1 MCRQQAL
8 IEVPVETLWELVGDV
23 RRHPEWWPRIID
35 VQCEELEQGCTF
47 RQVTKAAVGKIETDI
62 LVKRLEGC
70 RELQLRCLDTGTC
83 SRWLLTSTQAGT
95 FVDVELGMDPHNLP
109 NRVFDAG
116 AGRRYFRKWLPP
128 AVQAPGQGAGGRP
141 APSPPPPSTLAMA
154 VAPHP
159 PGP

>member
-47 RQVTKAAVGKIETDI
+47 RQVTKAAVGKVETDI
-62 LVKRLEGC
+62 LVERLEGC

-109 NRVFDAG
+109 QPRVRRRRRPPLLPQVARPVPRG
-116 AGRRYFRKWLPP
+116 TAAGRRGEPR
-128 AVQAPGQGAGGRP
+128 PGPGRP
-141 APSPPPPSTLAMA
+141 APD
-154 VAPHP
+154 
-159 PGP
+159 